1 MDSTATDFGGVSQRR
16 PTIPGLN
23 LSRCQRAYF
32 GLPRVCAR
40 EILREIRRH
49 MPFRQT
55 IAAKIFGLAIILL
68 LLTIALAGFLLYEV
82 TRTTQDLTV
91 VANFDVP
98 LTQSLARLHEFGLR
112 RRLAFERW
120 FGALNAA
127 EPNREIVAEATEN
140 YALFTRKLTDEFS
153 TARRIIDAYPE
164 NAPGSHTL
172 AEVETLLD
180 QIQPAYKTLNNRQR
194 EVLDMQRAGQHDKAN
209 EQLNLLNDLQGTVQN
224 QRESVNSKMA
234 AWSDAAT
241 KATEQRERRVFWL
254 TIAATT
260 STVLLGLAVAALITN
275 RLSRPVRSLALA
287 MRDVQEGN
295 LNIQLPVSSTDE
307 VGRLTDSFN
316 FFVQEL
322 RSKERMKQTFG
333 KYIDPRI
340 LEHVLAQP
348 GAEAATGGRRDMTVS
363 FADLVGF
370 TSLSERLTPLVMVT
384 LLNRHF
390 GLQALAVQEH
400 LGVVDKFVG
409 DSIVAFWGPPFVKSE
424 EHAVLACRAAQ
435 AQLLALDKLRRELP
449 DITGLRR
456 DAPTV
461 DLCIGICTGEVV
473 VGNIGSE
480 NTRSYTVVGDTVNL
494 AARLERANR
503 VYGTRIL
510 VGESTVQAIGSEFEI
525 REIDTISVKGK
536 TETTRVFEVMSMAG
550 QLSEESVR
558 LRDRYDQARRMYLGQ
573 DWDRAETTFHECLQI
588 RPNDGPSRVLLER
601 IQFLRRNPPG
611 KDWNGVWHLRE
622 K

>member
-1 MDSTATDFGGVSQRR
+1 
-16 PTIPGLN
+16 
-23 LSRCQRAYF
+23 
-32 GLPRVCAR
+32 
-40 EILREIRRH
+40 

-82 TRTTQDLTV
+82 TRTKQDLTV

-153 TARRIIDAYPE
+153 TARSIIDAYPR

-180 QIQPAYKTLNNRQR
+180 QIRPAYQIINNRQR

-234 AWSDAAT
+234 AWSGSAA

-275 RLSRPVRSLALA
+275 RLSRPVRSLASA
-287 MRDVQEGN
+287 MRDVQGGN
-295 LNIQLPVSSTDE
+295 LNIELPVSSSDE

-316 FFVQEL
+316 FFVKEL
-322 RSKERMKQTFG
+322 RSKERLKQTFG

-348 GAEAATGGRRDMTVS
+348 DAEAVGQRATRNDRAVRGPRRVHRLVRTADS
-363 FADLVGF
+363 FAHGDVAQ
-370 TSLSERLTPLVMVT
+370 PT
-384 LLNRHF
+384 LWFAGSRSA
-390 GLQALAVQEH
+390 GA
-400 LGVVDKFVG
+400 
-409 DSIVAFWGPPFVKSE
+409 P
-424 EHAVLACRAAQ
+424 
-435 AQLLALDKLRRELP
+435 RRR
-449 DITGLRR
+449 G
-456 DAPTV
+456 
-461 DLCIGICTGEVV
+461 
-473 VGNIGSE
+473 
-480 NTRSYTVVGDTVNL
+480 
-494 AARLERANR
+494 
-503 VYGTRIL
+503 
-510 VGESTVQAIGSEFEI
+510 
-525 REIDTISVKGK
+525 
-536 TETTRVFEVMSMAG
+536 
-550 QLSEESVR
+550 
-558 LRDRYDQARRMYLGQ
+558 
-573 DWDRAETTFHECLQI
+573 
-588 RPNDGPSRVLLER
+588 
-601 IQFLRRNPPG
+601 
-611 KDWNGVWHLRE
+611 
-622 K
+622 

>member
-1 MDSTATDFGGVSQRR
+1 
-16 PTIPGLN
+16 
-23 LSRCQRAYF
+23 
-32 GLPRVCAR
+32 
-40 EILREIRRH
+40 

-82 TRTTQDLTV
+82 TRTKQDLTV

-140 YALFTRKLTDEFS
+140 YTVFTRKLTDEFS
-153 TARRIIDAYPE
+153 TARQIIEAYPR
-164 NAPGSHTL
+164 NGPGSQTL
-172 AEVETLLD
+172 AEVETLLN

-194 EVLDMQRAGQHDKAN
+194 EVLDMQLAGQHDKAN
-209 EQLNLLNDLQGTVQN
+209 EQLNLLNDLQSTVQN
-224 QRESVNSKMA
+224 QREAVNSKMA
-234 AWSDAAT
+234 AWSDSAT

-275 RLSRPVRSLALA
+275 RLSRPVRSLASA
-287 MRDVQEGN
+287 MRDVQQGN
-295 LNIQLPVSSTDE
+295 LNVQLPVSSTDE

-340 LEHVLAQP
+340 LEQVLAE
-348 GAEAATGGRRDMTVS
+348 GGEAAVASGRRDMTVL

-370 TSLSERLTPLVMVT
+370 TGLSEKLTPLLMVK

-400 LGVVDKFVG
+400 RGIVDKFVG
-409 DSIVAFWGPPFVKSE
+409 DSIVAFWGPPFVKAE
-424 EHAVLACRAAQ
+424 EHAMLACRAAQ
-435 AQLLALDKLRRELP
+435 AQLLALDNLRRELP

-456 DAPTV
+456 DTPAV
-461 DLCIGICTGEVV
+461 DLCIGICKGEAV
-473 VGNIGSE
+473 VGNLGSE
-480 NTRSYTVVGDTVNL
+480 NTRSYTVIGDTVNL

-503 VYGTRIL
+503 VYGTKIL
-510 VGESTVQAIGSEFEI
+510 VSESTAQAIRSEFEM

-536 TETTRVFEVMSMAG
+536 TEITRVFEVMSRAG
-550 QLSEESVR
+550 QLSDEPVR
-558 LRDRYDQARRMYLGQ
+558 LRERYDQARAMYLAQ
-573 DWDRAETTFHECLQI
+573 DWDRAETTFRECLQI
-588 RPNDGPSRVLLER
+588 RPNDGPSRVFLER

>member
-1 MDSTATDFGGVSQRR
+1 
-16 PTIPGLN
+16 
-23 LSRCQRAYF
+23 
-32 GLPRVCAR
+32 LPNS
-40 EILREIRRH
+40 RH

-82 TRTTQDLTV
+82 TRTKQDLTV

-98 LTQSLARLHEFGLR
+98 LTQSLAQLHEFGLR

-120 FGALNAA
+120 FGALNADQ
-127 EPNREIVAEATEN
+127 PNREIVAEATQN
-140 YALFTRKLTDEFS
+140 YALFTRKLTDEFL
-153 TARRIIDAYPE
+153 TARRIIEAYPK
-164 NAPGSHTL
+164 NGPGSHTL

-180 QIQPAYKTLNNRQR
+180 QIQPAYKTINNRQR
-194 EVLDMQRAGQHDKAN
+194 EVLDMQRSGQHDKAN

-234 AWSDAAT
+234 AWSGSAT

-260 STVLLGLAVAALITN
+260 STVLLGLAVAALITS
-275 RLSRPVRSLALA
+275 RLSRPVRSLAIA
-287 MRDVQEGN
+287 MRDVQQGN
-295 LNIQLPVSSTDE
+295 LNIELPVSSTDE

-316 FFVQEL
+316 FFVKEL
-322 RSKERMKQTFG
+322 RSKERLKQTFG

-348 GAEAATGGRRDMTVS
+348 GAEAVASGRREMTVL

-370 TSLSERLTPLVMVT
+370 TGLSERLTPLLMVT

-400 LGVVDKFVG
+400 HGVVDKFIG
-409 DSIVAFWGPPFVKSE
+409 DSVMAFWGPPFVKPD

-435 AQLLALDKLRRELP
+435 AQLAALDTLRQELP

-456 DAPTV
+456 DAPV
-461 DLCIGICTGEVV
+461 IDLGIGICTGEVV

-480 NTRSYTVVGDTVNL
+480 NTRSYTAIGDTANL

-503 VYGTRIL
+503 VYGTHVL
-510 VGESTVQAIGSEFEI
+510 LAESTARAVSSRFEI
-525 REIDTISVKGK
+525 REIDTIFVKGK
-536 TETTRVFEVMSMAG
+536 IETTRVYELLSAAG
-550 QLSEESVR
+550 ELSEELVR
-558 LRDRYDQARRMYLGQ
+558 LREKYDAARRSYLARIG
-573 DWDRAETTFHECLQI
+573 I
-588 RPNDGPSRVLLER
+588 R
-601 IQFLRRNPPG
+601 LRRLSVNVCKFGRTTVRPVFSLSAFKPCAEILPTRIG
-611 KDWNGVWHLRE
+611 TVFGS
-622 K
+622 

>member
-1 MDSTATDFGGVSQRR
+1 
-16 PTIPGLN
+16 
-23 LSRCQRAYF
+23 
-32 GLPRVCAR
+32 
-40 EILREIRRH
+40 

-82 TRTTQDLTV
+82 TRTKQDLTI

-127 EPNREIVAEATEN
+127 EPNGEIVAEATDN

-153 TARRIIDAYPE
+153 TARRIIEAYPK

-180 QIQPAYKTLNNRQR
+180 QIQPAYKTINNRQR
-194 EVLDMQRAGQHDKAN
+194 EVLDMQLAGQHEKAN

-234 AWSDAAT
+234 AWSDSAA

-275 RLSRPVRSLALA
+275 RLSRPVRSLASA
-287 MRDVQEGN
+287 MRDVQGGN
-295 LNIQLPVSSTDE
+295 LNIELPVSSTDE

-316 FFVQEL
+316 FFVKEL
-322 RSKERMKQTFG
+322 RSKQRLKQTFG

-348 GAEAATGGRRDMTVS
+348 DAEAVASGRREMTVL

-370 TSLSERLTPLVMVT
+370 TGLSERLTPLLMVT

-400 LGVVDKFVG
+400 HGVVDKFIG
-409 DSIVAFWGPPFVKSE
+409 DSVMAFWGPPFVKPE

-435 AQLLALDKLRRELP
+435 AQLAALDTLRRELP

-456 DAPTV
+456 DAPV
-461 DLCIGICTGEVV
+461 IDLGIGICTGEVV

-480 NTRSYTVVGDTVNL
+480 NTRSYTVIGDTANL
-494 AARLERANR
+494 AARLETANR
-503 VYGTRIL
+503 VYGTHIL
-510 VGESTVQAIGSEFEI
+510 VAESTAQAVGSQFEM
-525 REIDTISVKGK
+525 REIDTIFVKGK
-536 TETTRVFEVMSMAG
+536 IETTRVFELMSAAG
-550 QLSEESVR
+550 QLPEELVR
-558 LRDRYDQARRMYLGQ
+558 LRERYDAARRSYLAQ
-573 DWDRAETTFHECLQI
+573 DWDTAEATFRECLQI
-588 RPNDGPSRVLLER
+588 RPNDGPSRVFLER
-601 IQFLRRNPPG
+601 FQALRLHPPG
-611 KDWNGVWHLRE
+611 KNWNGVWQLVE

>member
-1 MDSTATDFGGVSQRR
+1 
-16 PTIPGLN
+16 
-23 LSRCQRAYF
+23 
-32 GLPRVCAR
+32 
-40 EILREIRRH
+40 

-68 LLTIALAGFLLYEV
+68 LLTIALAGYLLYEV
-82 TRTTQDLTV
+82 SRTKHDLMV

-98 LTQSLARLHEFGLR
+98 LTQSLARLDEFGLR

-127 EPNREIVAEATEN
+127 EPNREILAEATEN
-140 YALFTRKLTDEFS
+140 YMLFTRKLTDEFS

-180 QIQPAYKTLNNRQR
+180 QIRPAYQILNNRQR
-194 EVLDMQRAGQHDKAN
+194 EVLDMQLAGEHDKAN
-209 EQLNLLNDLQGTVQN
+209 EQLNLLNDLQRTVQN

-234 AWSDAAT
+234 AWSGSAT

-260 STVLLGLAVAALITN
+260 STVLLGLAVAALVTN
-275 RLSRPVRSLALA
+275 RLSRPVRSLASA
-287 MRDVQEGN
+287 MRDVQGGN
-295 LNIQLPVSSTDE
+295 LNVQLPVSSSDE

-322 RSKERMKQTFG
+322 RSKEHMKQTFG

-348 GAEAATGGRRDMTVS
+348 GAEALAGGRREMTVL

-400 LGVVDKFVG
+400 KGVVDKFVG
-409 DSIVAFWGPPFVKSE
+409 DSIVGFWGPPFVKAE
-424 EHAVLACRAAQ
+424 ENATLACRAAE
-435 AQLLALDKLRRELP
+435 AQLLALDTLRRELP
-449 DITGLRR
+449 EITGLRR
-456 DAPTV
+456 DAPRI
-461 DLCIGICTGEVV
+461 DLCIGICSGEVV

-480 NTRSYTVVGDTVNL
+480 TTRSYTVVGDTVNL

-503 VYGTRIL
+503 VYGTQIL
-510 VGESTVQAIGSEFEI
+510 INESTAQAIGSQFET

-536 TETTRVFEVMSMAG
+536 TETTRIFELMSAAG

-558 LRDRYDQARRMYLGQ
+558 LRERYAAARRMYLGQ
-573 DWDRAETTFHECLQI
+573 DWDLAETGFRECLQI
-588 RPNDGPSRVLLER
+588 RPDDGPSRVLLER

-611 KDWNGVWHLRE
+611 DDWNGVWHLRE

>member
-1 MDSTATDFGGVSQRR
+1 V
-16 PTIPGLN
+16 
-23 LSRCQRAYF
+23 
-32 GLPRVCAR
+32 R
-40 EILREIRRH
+40 EILREILRH

-82 TRTTQDLTV
+82 TRTKQDLTV

-140 YALFTRKLTDEFS
+140 YALFTRKLTDEFL
-153 TARRIIDAYPE
+153 TARRIIDAYPR
-164 NAPGSHTL
+164 NGPGSHTL

-180 QIQPAYKTLNNRQR
+180 QIQPAYKTINNRQR

-209 EQLNLLNDLQGTVQN
+209 QQLNLLNDLQGTVQN

-234 AWSDAAT
+234 AWSGSAA

-254 TIAATT
+254 TIAATA

-275 RLSRPVRSLALA
+275 RLSRPVRSLASA
-287 MRDVQEGN
+287 MRDVQGGN
-295 LNIQLPVSSTDE
+295 LNIELPVSSSDE

-316 FFVQEL
+316 FFVKEL
-322 RSKERMKQTFG
+322 RSKERLKQTFG

-340 LEHVLAQP
+340 LEHVLAQS
-348 GAEAATGGRRDMTVS
+348 GSEAVGSGRREMTVL

-370 TSLSERLTPLVMVT
+370 TGLSERLTPLLMVT

-400 LGVVDKFVG
+400 HGVVDKFIG
-409 DSIVAFWGPPFVKSE
+409 DSIMAFWGQPFVKPE
-424 EHAVLACRAAQ
+424 EHAILACRAAQ
-435 AQLLALDKLRRELP
+435 AQLAALDTLRRELP

-456 DAPTV
+456 DAPV
-461 DLCIGICTGEVV
+461 IDLGIGICTGEVV

-480 NTRSYTVVGDTVNL
+480 NTRSYTVIGDTANL

-503 VYGTRIL
+503 VYGTQIL
-510 VGESTVQAIGSEFEI
+510 LSESTARATGSRFEM
-525 REIDTISVKGK
+525 REIDTIFVKGK
-536 TETTRVFEVMSMAG
+536 IETTRVFELMSAAG
-550 QLSEESVR
+550 QLSGELVR
-558 LRDRYDQARRMYLGQ
+558 LRERYDAARRSYLAQ
-573 DWDRAETTFHECLQI
+573 DWDTAEATFRECLEI
-588 RPNDGPSRVLLER
+588 RPKDGPSRVFVER
-601 IQFLRRNPPG
+601 VEALRRNPPG
-611 KDWNGVWHLRE
+611 KDWNGVWQLVE

>member
-1 MDSTATDFGGVSQRR
+1 
-16 PTIPGLN
+16 
-23 LSRCQRAYF
+23 
-32 GLPRVCAR
+32 LPNS
-40 EILREIRRH
+40 RH

-82 TRTTQDLTV
+82 TRTKQDLAV

-120 FGALNAA
+120 FGALNA
-127 EPNREIVAEATEN
+127 EQPNREIVAEATQN

-153 TARRIIDAYPE
+153 TARRIIDAYPR
-164 NAPGSHTL
+164 NGPGSHTL
-172 AEVETLLD
+172 AEVETLVD
-180 QIQPAYKTLNNRQR
+180 QIQPAYKTISNRQR
-194 EVLDMQRAGQHDKAN
+194 EVLDMQLAAQHDKAN
-209 EQLNLLNDLQGTVQN
+209 QQLNLLNDLQSTVQN
-224 QRESVNSKMA
+224 QREAVNSKMA
-234 AWSDAAT
+234 AWSGSAA
-241 KATEQRERRVFWL
+241 KATEHRERRVFWL

-260 STVLLGLAVAALITN
+260 STVLLGLAVAALITS
-275 RLSRPVRSLALA
+275 RLSRPVRSLATA
-287 MRDVQEGN
+287 MRDVQQGN
-295 LNIQLPVSSTDE
+295 LNIELPVSSTDE

-316 FFVQEL
+316 FFVKEL
-322 RSKERMKQTFG
+322 RSKERLKQTFG

-340 LEHVLAQP
+340 LEHVLAQT
-348 GAEAATGGRRDMTVS
+348 GAEGVAGGRREMTVL

-370 TSLSERLTPLVMVT
+370 TGLSERLTPLLMVT

-400 LGVVDKFVG
+400 HGVVDKFIG
-409 DSIVAFWGPPFVKSE
+409 DSVMAFWGQPFVKPE

-435 AQLLALDKLRRELP
+435 AQLAALDTLRRELP

-456 DAPTV
+456 DMPEV
-461 DLCIGICTGEVV
+461 DVCIGICTGEVV

-480 NTRSYTVVGDTVNL
+480 NTRSYTVIGDTANL

-503 VYGTRIL
+503 VYGTHVL
-510 VGESTVQAIGSEFEI
+510 LAESTAQAVSSRFEI
-525 REIDTISVKGK
+525 REIDTIFVKGK
-536 TETTRVFEVMSMAG
+536 IDTTRVFELMAVAG
-550 QLSEESVR
+550 QLSEELVR
-558 LRDRYDQARRMYLGQ
+558 LRERYDAARRSYLAQ
-573 DWDRAETTFHECLQI
+573 NWDTAEATFRECLQI
-588 RPNDGPSRVLLER
+588 RPNDGPSRVFLER
-601 IQFLRRNPPG
+601 VQALRRNPPG
-611 KDWNGVWHLRE
+611 KDWNGVWQLVE

>member
-1 MDSTATDFGGVSQRR
+1 
-16 PTIPGLN
+16 
-23 LSRCQRAYF
+23 
-32 GLPRVCAR
+32 
-40 EILREIRRH
+40 

-68 LLTIALAGFLLYEV
+68 LLTVALAGFLLYEV
-82 TRTTQDLTV
+82 TRTTEDLTV

-98 LTQSLARLHEFGLR
+98 LTESLARLDEFGLR
-112 RRLAFERW
+112 GRLAFERW
-120 FGALNAA
+120 FGALNAV
-127 EPNREIVAEATEN
+127 EPNREIVAESTEN
-140 YALFTRKLTDEFS
+140 YTLFTRKLTDEFS
-153 TARRIIDAYPE
+153 TARRIIEAYPE

-180 QIQPAYKTLNNRQR
+180 QIQPAYQIINNRQR
-194 EVLDMQRAGQHDKAN
+194 EVLDLQRAGEHDKAN
-209 EQLNLLNDLQGTVQN
+209 ARLNLLNDLQRTVQD
-224 QRESVNSKMA
+224 QRASVNSKMT
-234 AWSDAAT
+234 AWSRSAT
-241 KATEQRERRVFWL
+241 KGTEQRERRVFWL

-275 RLSRPVRSLALA
+275 RLSRPVRSLASA
-287 MRDVQEGN
+287 MRDVQGGN

-316 FFVQEL
+316 FFVKEL
-322 RSKERMKQTFG
+322 RSKERMKRTFG

-340 LEHVLAQP
+340 LEQVLAER
-348 GAEAATGGRRDMTVS
+348 GEEAVASGRHEMTVL

-370 TSLSERLTPLVMVT
+370 TGLSERLTPLLMVK

-390 GLQALAVQEH
+390 GLQALAVQEYR
-400 LGVVDKFVG
+400 GIVDKFVG
-409 DSIVAFWGPPFVKSE
+409 DSVVAFWGPPFVKVE
-424 EHAVLACRAAQ
+424 EHAMLACHAAE
-435 AQLLALDKLRRELP
+435 AQLLALDNLRRELP

-456 DAPTV
+456 DAPRI

-480 NTRSYTVVGDTVNL
+480 NTRSYTVVGDSVNV

-503 VYGTRIL
+503 VYGTQIL
-510 VGESTVQAIGSEFEI
+510 INENTAQAIGSQFET

-536 TETTRVFEVMSMAG
+536 TETTRIFELMAAAG
-550 QLSEESVR
+550 QVSEELLQ
-558 LRDRYDQARRMYLGQ
+558 LRERYDAARRSYLAQ
-573 DWDRAETTFHECLQI
+573 DWDTAEASFRECLQI
-588 RPNDGPSRVLLER
+588 RPNDGPSRILLER
-601 IQFLRRNPPG
+601 IQFLRRDAPG
-611 KDWNGVWHLRE
+611 EDWNGVWHLRE

>member
-1 MDSTATDFGGVSQRR
+1 
-16 PTIPGLN
+16 
-23 LSRCQRAYF
+23 
-32 GLPRVCAR
+32 
-40 EILREIRRH
+40 

-82 TRTTQDLTV
+82 TRTKQDLSV

-127 EPNREIVAEATEN
+127 QPNREIVAEATGN
-140 YALFTRKLTDEFS
+140 YALFTRKLADEFS
-153 TARRIIDAYPE
+153 TARRIIDSYPQ

-180 QIQPAYKTLNNRQR
+180 QIQPAYKTISNRQR
-194 EVLDMQRAGQHDKAN
+194 EVLDLQLAGQHDKAN

-234 AWSDAAT
+234 AWSDAAA
-241 KATEQRERRVFWL
+241 KATEQRERGVFWL

-275 RLSRPVRSLALA
+275 RLSRPVRSLATA
-287 MRDVQEGN
+287 MHDVQQGN
-295 LNIQLPVSSTDE
+295 LNIQLPVNSTDE
-307 VGRLTDSFN
+307 VGRLTGAFN

-340 LEHVLAQP
+340 LDQVLAE
-348 GAEAATGGRRDMTVS
+348 GGEEAVASGRRDMTVL

-370 TSLSERLTPLVMVT
+370 TGLSEKLTPLLMVK

-400 LGVVDKFVG
+400 RGIVDKFVG
-409 DSIVAFWGPPFVKSE
+409 DSIVAFWGQPFVKAE
-424 EHAVLACRAAQ
+424 EHAILACRAAQ
-435 AQLLALDKLRRELP
+435 AQLLALDNLRRELP

-456 DAPTV
+456 DAPAV
-461 DLCIGICTGEVV
+461 DLCIGISTGEVV
-473 VGNIGSE
+473 VGNLGSE
-480 NTRSYTVVGDTVNL
+480 NTRSYTVIGDTVNL

-510 VGESTVQAIGSEFEI
+510 VGESTADAIGSEFEI

-536 TETTRVFEVMSMAG
+536 TETTRLFEVMAMAG

-558 LRDRYDQARRMYLGQ
+558 LRERYDEARGMYLGQ
-573 DWDRAETTFHECLQI
+573 EWDGAETASRECLQI

>member
-1 MDSTATDFGGVSQRR
+1 
-16 PTIPGLN
+16 
-23 LSRCQRAYF
+23 
-32 GLPRVCAR
+32 
-40 EILREIRRH
+40 

-127 EPNREIVAEATEN
+127 DPNREIVAEATEN

-209 EQLNLLNDLQGTVQN
+209 EQLNLLNDLQDTVQN

-348 GAEAATGGRRDMTVS
+348 GAEAAAGGRRDMTVS

-558 LRDRYDQARRMYLGQ
+558 LRDRYDQARQRYLGQ
-573 DWDRAETTFHECLQI
+573 DWDRAETAFHECLQI

>member
-1 MDSTATDFGGVSQRR
+1 
-16 PTIPGLN
+16 
-23 LSRCQRAYF
+23 
-32 GLPRVCAR
+32 
-40 EILREIRRH
+40 

-82 TRTTQDLTV
+82 TRTKQDLTV

-120 FGALNAA
+120 FGALNAP

-153 TARRIIDAYPE
+153 TARSIIDAYPK
-164 NAPGSHTL
+164 NAPGSQTL

-180 QIQPAYKTLNNRQR
+180 QIQPAYKTINNRQR
-194 EVLDMQRAGQHDKAN
+194 EVLEIQRAGQHDKAN

-234 AWSDAAT
+234 AWSGSAA

-275 RLSRPVRSLALA
+275 RLSRPVRSLANA
-287 MRDVQEGN
+287 MRDVQGGN
-295 LNIQLPVSSTDE
+295 LNIELPVSSSDE

-316 FFVQEL
+316 FFVKEL
-322 RSKERMKQTFG
+322 RSKERLKQTFG

-348 GAEAATGGRRDMTVS
+348 GAEAVGSGRREMTVL

-370 TSLSERLTPLVMVT
+370 TGLSERLTPLLMVT

-400 LGVVDKFVG
+400 HGVVDKFIG
-409 DSIVAFWGPPFVKSE
+409 DSIMAFWGQPFVKPE
-424 EHAVLACRAAQ
+424 EHAVLACHAAQ
-435 AQLLALDKLRRELP
+435 AQLAALDTLRRELP

-456 DAPTV
+456 DAPV
-461 DLCIGICTGEVV
+461 IDLGIGICTGEVV

-480 NTRSYTVVGDTVNL
+480 NTRSYTVIGDTANL

-503 VYGTRIL
+503 VYGTQIL
-510 VGESTVQAIGSEFEI
+510 IGESTARAIGSKFEI
-525 REIDTISVKGK
+525 REIDTIFVKGK
-536 TETTRVFEVMSMAG
+536 IETTRVFELMSAAG
-550 QLSEESVR
+550 QLSGELVR
-558 LRDRYDQARRMYLGQ
+558 LRERYDAARRSYLAQ
-573 DWDRAETTFHECLQI
+573 EWDTAEATFRECLEI
-588 RPNDGPSRVLLER
+588 RPKDGPSRVFLER
-601 IQFLRRNPPG
+601 VQALRRNPPG
-611 KDWNGVWHLRE
+611 KDWNGVWQLVE

>member
-1 MDSTATDFGGVSQRR
+1 
-16 PTIPGLN
+16 
-23 LSRCQRAYF
+23 
-32 GLPRVCAR
+32 
-40 EILREIRRH
+40 

-82 TRTTQDLTV
+82 TRTKQDLTV

-98 LTQSLARLHEFGLR
+98 LTQSLARLDEFGLR

-140 YALFTRKLTDEFS
+140 YAFFTRELTDEFS
-153 TARRIIDAYPE
+153 TARRIIEPYPRSG
-164 NAPGSHTL
+164 PGSHTL

-180 QIQPAYKTLNNRQR
+180 QIQPAYKTISNRQR
-194 EVLDMQRAGQHDKAN
+194 EVLDMQLAGEHDKAN
-209 EQLNLLNDLQGTVQN
+209 QQLNLLNDLQRTVQD
-224 QRESVNSKMA
+224 QRASVNLKMA
-234 AWSDAAT
+234 KWSGSAT
-241 KATEQRERRVFWL
+241 KATEQRERSVFWL

-260 STVLLGLAVAALITN
+260 STVLLGLAVAALVTN
-275 RLSRPVRSLALA
+275 RLSRPVRSLASA
-287 MRDVQEGN
+287 MRDVQGGN

-340 LEHVLAQP
+340 LEHVLAQ
-348 GAEAATGGRRDMTVS
+348 ASSETLAGGRREMTVL
-363 FADLVGF
+363 FGDLVGF

-400 LGVVDKFVG
+400 KGVVDKFVG
-409 DSIVAFWGPPFVKSE
+409 DSIVAFWGPPFVKAE
-424 EHAVLACRAAQ
+424 EHATLACHAAE
-435 AQLLALDKLRRELP
+435 AQLLALDTLRREVP

-456 DAPTV
+456 DAPRI

-480 NTRSYTVVGDTVNL
+480 NTRSYTVVGDSVNL

-503 VYGTRIL
+503 VYGTQIL
-510 VGESTVQAIGSEFEI
+510 INESTAQAIGSQFET

-536 TETTRVFEVMSMAG
+536 TETTRIFELMSATG
-550 QLSEESVR
+550 QLSEESAR
-558 LRDRYDQARRMYLGQ
+558 LREHYDQARRSYLAQ
-573 DWDRAETTFHECLQI
+573 DWNPAETTFRECLQI
-588 RPNDGPSRVLLER
+588 RPSDGPSRVLLER
-601 IQFLRRNPPG
+601 IQFLRRNPPE
-611 KDWNGVWHLRE
+611 KEWNGVWHLRE

>member
-1 MDSTATDFGGVSQRR
+1 MR
-16 PTIPGLN
+16 
-23 LSRCQRAYF
+23 
-32 GLPRVCAR
+32 
-40 EILREIRRH
+40 
-49 MPFRQT
+49 FRQT

-68 LLTIALAGFLLYEV
+68 LLTIALACFLLYEV
-82 TRTTQDLTV
+82 TRTTEDLTV

-98 LTQSLARLHEFGLR
+98 LTQSLARLDEFGLR

-140 YALFTRKLTDEFS
+140 YTLFTRKLTDEFS
-153 TARRIIDAYPE
+153 ATRHIIKAYPE

-180 QIQPAYKTLNNRQR
+180 QIEPAYQIVNNRQR
-194 EVLDMQRAGQHDKAN
+194 EVLDLQLAGQHDMAN
-209 EQLNLLNDLQGTVQN
+209 ARLNLLNDLQGTIQD
-224 QRESVNSKMA
+224 QRALVKSKMA
-234 AWSDAAT
+234 AWSSSAT
-241 KATEQRERRVFWL
+241 KSTEERERRVFWL

-260 STVLLGLAVAALITN
+260 STVLLGLAVAALVSN
-275 RLSRPVRSLALA
+275 RLSRPVRSLASA
-287 MRDVQEGN
+287 MRDVQGGN
-295 LNIQLPVSSTDE
+295 LNIQLPVNSTDE

-340 LEHVLAQP
+340 LEQVLAESGE
-348 GAEAATGGRRDMTVS
+348 GAIASGRREMTVL

-370 TSLSERLTPLVMVT
+370 TGLSERLTGLVMVT

-400 LGVVDKFVG
+400 KGVVDKFVG
-409 DSIVAFWGPPFVKSE
+409 DSIVAFWGSPFVKTD
-424 EHAVLACRAAQ
+424 EHAMLACRAAQ
-435 AQLLALDKLRRELP
+435 AQLTALDTLRRELP

-456 DAPTV
+456 DAPHI

-480 NTRSYTVVGDTVNL
+480 NTRSYTVVGDSVNL
-494 AARLERANR
+494 AARLETANR
-503 VYGTRIL
+503 VYGTQIL
-510 VGESTVQAIGSEFEI
+510 INETTAQAIASQFEM
-525 REIDTISVKGK
+525 REVDTISVKGK
-536 TETTRVFEVMSMAG
+536 TETTRIFELMSAAG

-558 LRDRYDQARRMYLGQ
+558 LHERYDIARKSYLAQ
-573 DWDRAETTFHECLQI
+573 DWDTAEKAFRECLQI

-601 IQFLRRNPPG
+601 IKFLRRNPPG

>member
-1 MDSTATDFGGVSQRR
+1 MR
-16 PTIPGLN
+16 
-23 LSRCQRAYF
+23 
-32 GLPRVCAR
+32 
-40 EILREIRRH
+40 
-49 MPFRQT
+49 FRQT

-68 LLTIALAGFLLYEV
+68 LLTIALACFLLYEV
-82 TRTTQDLTV
+82 TRTTEDLTV

-98 LTQSLARLHEFGLR
+98 LTQSLARLDEFGLR

-140 YALFTRKLTDEFS
+140 YTLFTRKLTDEFS
-153 TARRIIDAYPE
+153 ATRHIIKAYPE

-180 QIQPAYKTLNNRQR
+180 QIEPAYQIVNNRQR
-194 EVLDMQRAGQHDKAN
+194 EVLDLQLAGQHDMAN
-209 EQLNLLNDLQGTVQN
+209 ARLNLLNDLQGTIQD
-224 QRESVNSKMA
+224 QRALVKSKMA
-234 AWSDAAT
+234 AWSSSAT
-241 KATEQRERRVFWL
+241 KSTEERERRVFWL

-260 STVLLGLAVAALITN
+260 STVLLGLAVAALVSN
-275 RLSRPVRSLALA
+275 RLSRPVRSLASA
-287 MRDVQEGN
+287 MRDVQGGN
-295 LNIQLPVSSTDE
+295 LNIQLPVNSTDE

-340 LEHVLAQP
+340 LEQVLAES
-348 GAEAATGGRRDMTVS
+348 GEAAVASGRREMTVL

-370 TSLSERLTPLVMVT
+370 TGLSERLTGLVMVT

-400 LGVVDKFVG
+400 KGVVDKFVG
-409 DSIVAFWGPPFVKSE
+409 DSIVAFWGSPFVKTD
-424 EHAVLACRAAQ
+424 EHAMLACRAAQ
-435 AQLLALDKLRRELP
+435 AQLTALDTLRRELP

-456 DAPTV
+456 DAPHI

-480 NTRSYTVVGDTVNL
+480 NTRSYTVVGDSVNL
-494 AARLERANR
+494 AARLEAANR
-503 VYGTRIL
+503 VYGTQIL
-510 VGESTVQAIGSEFEI
+510 INETTAQAIASQFEM
-525 REIDTISVKGK
+525 REVDTISVKGK
-536 TETTRVFEVMSMAG
+536 TETTRIFELMSAAG

-558 LRDRYDQARRMYLGQ
+558 LHERYDIARKSYLAQ
-573 DWDRAETTFHECLQI
+573 DWDTAEKAFRECLQI
-588 RPNDGPSRVLLER
+588 RPNDGPSRVLLQR

-611 KDWNGVWHLRE
+611 KDWNGVWQLRE

>member
-1 MDSTATDFGGVSQRR
+1 
-16 PTIPGLN
+16 
-23 LSRCQRAYF
+23 
-32 GLPRVCAR
+32 
-40 EILREIRRH
+40 

-68 LLTIALAGFLLYEV
+68 LLTIALAGYLLYEV
-82 TRTTQDLTV
+82 TRTKHDLMV

-98 LTQSLARLHEFGLR
+98 LTQSLARLDEFGLR

-127 EPNREIVAEATEN
+127 EPNREILAEATEN
-140 YALFTRKLTDEFS
+140 YTLFTRKVTDEFATS
-153 TARRIIDAYPE
+153 RRIIADYPK
-164 NAPGSHTL
+164 NAPGSNTL
-172 AEVETLLD
+172 AEVKTLLD
-180 QIQPAYKTLNNRQR
+180 QIEPAYQILNNRQR
-194 EVLDMQRAGQHDKAN
+194 EVLDMQLAGQHAKAN
-209 EQLNLLNDLQGTVQN
+209 EQLNLLNDLQRTVQN

-234 AWSDAAT
+234 AWSGSAT

-260 STVLLGLAVAALITN
+260 STVLLGLAVAALVTN
-275 RLSRPVRSLALA
+275 RLSRPVRSLASA
-287 MRDVQEGN
+287 MRDVQGGN
-295 LNIQLPVSSTDE
+295 LNVQLPVSSTDE

-348 GAEAATGGRRDMTVS
+348 GAEVLAGARREMTVS

-370 TSLSERLTPLVMVT
+370 TSLSERLTALVMVT

-400 LGVVDKFVG
+400 KGVVDKFVG
-409 DSIVAFWGPPFVKSE
+409 DSIVAFWGPPFVKAE
-424 EHAVLACRAAQ
+424 EHETLACHAAQ
-435 AQLLALDKLRRELP
+435 AQLLALDTLRRELP

-456 DAPTV
+456 DAPRI
-461 DLCIGICTGEVV
+461 DLCVGICTGEVV

-503 VYGTRIL
+503 VYGTQIL
-510 VGESTVQAIGSEFEI
+510 INESTAQAIGSQFET

-536 TETTRVFEVMSMAG
+536 TETTRIFELMFAAG

-558 LRDRYDQARRMYLGQ
+558 LRERYDAARQMYLGQ
-573 DWDRAETTFHECLQI
+573 DWDLAETAFRECLQI
-588 RPNDGPSRVLLER
+588 QPDDGPSRVLLER

-611 KDWNGVWHLRE
+611 DDWNGVWHLRE